1 MIAQELE
8 VSLHMA
14 FVEARQQRH
23 EFITVEH
30 LLLALLDNPSAA
42 EVLRACAANIDEL
55 RKVLSTF
62 IKDNTPQVAGTQEV
76 DTQPTLG
83 FQRVIQRAIM
93 HVQSTGNGK
102 KEVAGANV
110 LVAIFGEKDSHAVY
124 YLHQQGVTRLDV
136 VNFIAHG
143 IRKSDAADS
152 AKSSDASSSSAA
164 DNEEAGASA
173 GSGDKPTEK
182 ASPLEQFTLNLN
194 QAAKDGKIDPL
205 IGREHEVERVIQ
217 VLCRRRKNNPL
228 LVGEAGVGKTA
239 IAEGLAW
246 RITQGTVPEVLA
258 EATVYSLDMG
268 ALLAGTKY
276 RGDFEQRL
284 KGVLKT
290 LKDKPHAILFIDEIH
305 TLIGAGAAS
314 GGTLDASNLL
324 KPALSSGALKCIGA
338 TTFTEY
344 RGIFEKDAALSRR
357 FQKVDVVEP
366 TVEQTIDILKGLK
379 SRFEEHHSVKYA
391 SAALQAAAELSAKYI
406 GDRHL
411 PDKAIDVIDEAGAA
425 QRVLVP
431 SKRKKTIGK
440 TEIEEIV
447 AKMARIPPASVSNDD
462 RSKLQTLERD
472 LKSVVFGQD
481 KALDVLAS
489 SVKMARSGLGKPDK
503 PIGSFLFSGPTG
515 VGKTEAAKQL
525 AYILGIELIRFDMSE
540 YMERHAVSRLIGAP
554 PGYVGFDKGGLLTEA
569 ITKKPYCVLLLD
581 EIEKAHPDIF
591 NVLLQVMDHGTL
603 TDNNGRKADFRN
615 VIIIMTTNAGAET
628 MNKAT
633 IGFTNQRQAG
643 DEMADIK
650 RLFTP
655 EFRNRLDAI
664 VGFKA
669 LDEQIILR
677 VVDKFLLQLEQQLA
691 EKKVEV
697 TFTDALRQHLAKKG
711 FDPLMGARPMQR
723 LIQDTIR
730 RALADELLFGR
741 LTEGG
746 RLTVDLDTDV
756 ADKTKTEVKL
766 DIQPLPKKDKH
777 AKAEPEEA
785 AAS

>member
-42 EVLRACAANIDEL
+42 EVLRACSANVDDL
-55 RKVLSTF
+55 RKSLTNF
-62 IKDNTPQVAGTQEV
+62 IKDNTPQVAGLDDV

-93 HVQSTGNGK
+93 HVQSTGSGK
-102 KEVAGANV
+102 KEVMGSNV

-143 IRKSDAADS
+143 IK
-152 AKSSDASSSSAA
+152 K
-164 DNEEAGASA
+164 NEPPETSKGSEGTPEAEETG
-173 GSGDKPTEK
+173 GEKNEK
-182 ASPLEQFTLNLN
+182 ASPLELYTQNLN
-194 QAAKDGKIDPL
+194 QLAKEGKIDPL

-217 VLCRRRKNNPL
+217 ILCRRRKNNPL

-246 RITQGTVPEVLA
+246 RISQNSVPEVLA
-258 EATVYSLDMG
+258 QAVVYSLDMG

-284 KGVLKT
+284 KGVLKA
-290 LKDKPHAILFIDEIH
+290 LKDRPHAVLFIDEIH

-314 GGTLDASNLL
+314 GGTMDASNLL
-324 KPALSSGALKCIGA
+324 KPSLSSGQLKCIGA

-366 TVEQTIDILKGLK
+366 TVEQTVEILKGLK
-379 SRFEEHHSVKYA
+379 SRFEEHHKVKYA
-391 SAALQAAAELSAKYI
+391 LGALQAAAELSAKFI
-406 GDRHL
+406 NDRQL

-425 QRVLVP
+425 QQILP
-431 SKRKKTIGK
+431 ANKRKKTISK
-440 TEIEEIV
+440 TEVEEIV
-447 AKMARIPPASVSNDD
+447 AKIARIPPANVSQDD
-462 RSKLQTLERD
+462 RSKLKTLDRD

-481 KALDVLAS
+481 KAVDILAS
-489 SVKMARSGLGKPDK
+489 AVKMARSGLGKGDK

-525 AYILGIELIRFDMSE
+525 AYIMGIDLIRFDMSE

-554 PGYVGFDKGGLLTEA
+554 PGYVGFDQGGLLTEA
-569 ITKKPYCVLLLD
+569 VTKKPHCVLLLD

-591 NVLLQVMDHGTL
+591 NVLLQVMDHGSL

-615 VIIIMTTNAGAET
+615 VILIMTTNAGAET
-628 MNKAT
+628 MNKST
-633 IGFTNQRQAG
+633 IGFTNPRESG
-643 DEMADIK
+643 DEMMDIK

-669 LDEQIILR
+669 LDENVILR
-677 VVDKFLLQLEQQLA
+677 VVDKFLLQLETQLA

-697 TFTDALRQHLAKKG
+697 TFTDKLRQHLAKKG

-741 LTEGG
+741 LTDGG
-746 RLTVDLDTDV
+746 RLTVDLDETD
-756 ADKTKTEVKL
+756 TSKTEVLL
-766 DIQPLPKKDKH
+766 DIKPLPKREGR
-777 AKAEPEEA
+777 AKPEEA
-785 AAS
+785 IAD

>member
-42 EVLRACAANIDEL
+42 EVLRACSANIDDL
-55 RKVLSTF
+55 RKSLITF
-62 IKDNTPQVAGTQEV
+62 IKDNTPQVAGIEDV

-93 HVQSTGNGK
+93 HVQSTGSGK
-102 KEVAGANV
+102 KEVTGANV

-143 IRKSDAADS
+143 IKKSDPPEPVRSAENAAE
-152 AKSSDASSSSAA
+152 AEEGTAEKNEKSS
-164 DNEEAGASA
+164 
-173 GSGDKPTEK
+173 
-182 ASPLEQFTLNLN
+182 PLDQFTQNLN
-194 QAAKDGKIDPL
+194 QLAKDGKIDPL
-205 IGREHEVERVIQ
+205 IGREYEVERVIQ
-217 VLCRRRKNNPL
+217 ILCRRRKNNPL

-246 RITQGTVPEVLA
+246 RITQKDVPEILA
-258 EATVYSLDMG
+258 ESIVYSLDMG

-284 KGVLKT
+284 KGVLKS
-290 LKDKPHAILFIDEIH
+290 LKDKPNTILFIDEIH
-305 TLIGAGAAS
+305 TLVGAGAAS

-344 RGIFEKDAALSRR
+344 RGIFEKDAALARR
-357 FQKVDVVEP
+357 FQKIDVVEP
-366 TVEQTIDILKGLK
+366 TVEQTVEILKGLK
-379 SRFEEHHSVKYA
+379 SRFEEHHHVKYA
-391 SAALQAAAELSAKYI
+391 VAALQAAAELSAKYI
-406 GDRHL
+406 NDRHL

-425 QRVLVP
+425 QRILPP
-431 SKRKKTIGK
+431 SKRKKIITK
-440 TEIEEIV
+440 TEVEDIV
-447 AKMARIPPASVSNDD
+447 AKIARIPPANVSNDD
-462 RSKLQTLERD
+462 RGKLKTLERD
-472 LKSVVFGQD
+472 LRNVVFGQD
-481 KALDVLAS
+481 KALDMLAS
-489 SVKMARSGLGKPDK
+489 AVKMSRSGLGKGDK
-503 PIGSFLFSGPTG
+503 PIGTFLFSGPTG
-515 VGKTEAAKQL
+515 VGKTESAKQL
-525 AYILGIELIRFDMSE
+525 AYIMGIELIRFDMSE
-540 YMERHAVSRLIGAP
+540 YMEQHAVSRLIGAP
-554 PGYVGFDKGGLLTEA
+554 PGYVGFDQGGLLTEA
-569 ITKKPYCVLLLD
+569 ITKKPHCVLLLD
-581 EIEKAHPDIF
+581 EIEKAHPAIF

-615 VIIIMTTNAGAET
+615 VIIVMTTNAGAET
-628 MNKAT
+628 MAKAT
-633 IGFTNQRQAG
+633 IGFTNPREAG

-650 RLFTP
+650 RMFTP

-664 VGFKA
+664 VSFKA
-669 LDEQIILR
+669 LDENVILR
-677 VVDKFLLQLEQQLA
+677 VVDKFLLQLEAQLA

-697 TFTDALRQHLAKKG
+697 TFTDKLRKHLAKKG

-741 LTEGG
+741 LVDGG
-746 RLTVDLDTDV
+746 RLTVELD
-756 ADKTKTEVKL
+756 DKDESKTEVLL
-766 DIQPLPKKDKH
+766 DIQPLPKKEGKS
-777 AKAEPEEA
+777 KPEVQEA
-785 AAS
+785 ATT

>member
-42 EVLRACAANIDEL
+42 EVLRACAANIEDL
-55 RKVLSTF
+55 RKSLVAF
-62 IKDNTPQVAGTQEV
+62 IRENTPTVSGTEEV

-93 HVQSTGNGK
+93 HVQSTGGGK
-102 KEVAGANV
+102 KEVTGANV

-143 IRKSDAADS
+143 IKKSDPPEP
-152 AKSSDASSSSAA
+152 AKGNEGSS
-164 DNEEAGASA
+164 NEG
-173 GSGDKPTEK
+173 EK
-182 ASPLEQFTLNLN
+182 EEGGEGKGSPLDQFAQNLN
-194 QAAKDGKIDPL
+194 QLARDGKIDPL

-246 RITQGTVPEVLA
+246 RITEGDVPEVLA
-258 EATVYSLDMG
+258 DATVYSLDMG

-284 KGVLKT
+284 KGVLKQ
-290 LKDKPHAILFIDEIH
+290 LKDQPRSILFIDEIH

-324 KPALSSGALKCIGA
+324 KPALSSGAMKCIGA

-366 TVEQTIDILKGLK
+366 SVEQTVEILKGLK

-391 SAALQAAAELSAKYI
+391 LGALQAAAELSAKFI
-406 GDRHL
+406 NDRHL

-425 QRVLVP
+425 QRILP
-431 SKRKKTIGK
+431 KSKQKKTI
-440 TEIEEIV
+440 TRNEVEDIV
-447 AKMARIPPASVSNDD
+447 AKIARIPPASVSSDD
-462 RSKLQTLERD
+462 RGKLKTLDRD

-481 KALDVLAS
+481 PAIEALAS
-489 SVKMARSGLGKPDK
+489 AIKMARSGLGKPDK
-503 PIGSFLFSGPTG
+503 PIGAFLFSGPTG
-515 VGKTEAAKQL
+515 VGKTEVAKQL
-525 AYILGIELIRFDMSE
+525 AYVLGIELIRFDMSE

-554 PGYVGFDKGGLLTEA
+554 PGYVGFDQGGLMTEA
-569 ITKKPYCVLLLD
+569 VTKKPHCVLLLD
-581 EIEKAHPDIF
+581 EIEKAHPDVF

-615 VIIIMTTNAGAET
+615 VIIVMTTNAGAET
-628 MNKAT
+628 MNKST
-633 IGFTNQRQAG
+633 IGFTNSRERG

-664 VGFKA
+664 VNFRS
-669 LDEQIILR
+669 LDEEIILR

-697 TFTDALRQHLAKKG
+697 AFSDALRKHLAKKG

-723 LIQDTIR
+723 LIQDTLR

-741 LTEGG
+741 LVDGG
-746 RLTVDLDTDV
+746 RLSVDVD
-756 ADKTKTEVKL
+756 ADGNPVL
-766 DIQPLPKKDKH
+766 DIQPSPGKSDKP
-777 AKAEPEEA
+777 KAEA
-785 AAS
+785 ATL

>member
-30 LLLALLDNPSAA
+30 LLMALLDNPSAA
-42 EVLRACAANIDEL
+42 EVLRACSANVDDL
-55 RKVLSTF
+55 RKSLLGF
-62 IKDNTPQVAGTQEV
+62 IKENTPTVGGTDEV

-93 HVQSTGNGK
+93 HVQSTGSGK
-102 KEVAGANV
+102 KEVTGANV

-143 IRKSDAADS
+143 IKKSDPPEPAKPSEGGAAS
-152 AKSSDASSSSAA
+152 
-164 DNEEAGASA
+164 NEG
-173 GSGDKPTEK
+173 EK
-182 ASPLEQFTLNLN
+182 DDGEGKGSPLDQFTQNLN
-194 QAAKDGKIDPL
+194 QLARDGKIDPL

-217 VLCRRRKNNPL
+217 ILCRRRKNNPL

-246 RITQGTVPEVLA
+246 RITQNEVPEVLA
-258 EATVYSLDMG
+258 DSVVYSLDMG

-284 KGVLKT
+284 KGVLKQ
-290 LKDKPHAILFIDEIH
+290 LKDQPNAVLFIDEIH

-324 KPALSSGALKCIGA
+324 KPALSSGAMKCIGA
-338 TTFTEY
+338 TTFQEY

-366 TVEQTIDILKGLK
+366 SVEQTVEILKGLK

-391 SAALQAAAELSAKYI
+391 VGALQAAAELSAKYI
-406 GDRHL
+406 NDRHL

-425 QRVLVP
+425 QRILP
-431 SKRKKTIGK
+431 KSKQKKTI
-440 TEIEEIV
+440 TRNEVEEIV
-447 AKMARIPPASVSNDD
+447 AKIARIPPASVSSDD
-462 RSKLQTLERD
+462 RGKLKTLDRD
-472 LKSVVFGQD
+472 LNSVVFGQEP
-481 KALDVLAS
+481 AVEAIAAAI
-489 SVKMARSGLGKPDK
+489 KMARSGLGRPDK

-515 VGKTEAAKQL
+515 VGKTEVAKQL
-525 AYILGIELIRFDMSE
+525 AFILGVELIRFDMSE

-554 PGYVGFDKGGLLTEA
+554 PGYVGFDQGGLLTEA
-569 ITKKPYCVLLLD
+569 VSKKPHAVLLLD
-581 EIEKAHPDIF
+581 EIEKAHPDVF

-603 TDNNGRKADFRN
+603 TDNNGRKADFRSI
-615 VIIIMTTNAGAET
+615 IIIMTTNAGAET
-628 MNKAT
+628 MNKST
-633 IGFTNQRQAG
+633 IGFTNAREAG

-655 EFRNRLDAI
+655 EFRNRLDATI
-664 VGFKA
+664 SFKA
-669 LDEQIILR
+669 LDEDIILR
-677 VVDKFLLQLEQQLA
+677 VVDKFLLQLEGQLA

-697 TFTDALRQHLAKKG
+697 TVTDALRKQLAKKG

-730 RALADELLFGR
+730 RALADELLFGK

-746 RLTVDLDTDV
+746 RLTVDM
-756 ADKTKTEVKL
+756 EVKTDEKGNETADVQL
-766 DIQPLPKKDKH
+766 DIQPLPRKEGR
-777 AKAEPEEA
+777 AKPEPEEI
-785 AAS
+785 STDNQ

>member
-42 EVLRACAANIDEL
+42 EVLRACSANVDDL
-55 RKVLSTF
+55 RASLTNF
-62 IKDNTPQVAGTQEV
+62 IKDNTPQVAGTDDV

-102 KEVAGANV
+102 KEVTGANV

-143 IRKSDAADS
+143 IKKSDPPEAV
-152 AKSSDASSSSAA
+152 KGSSESPSGEG
-164 DNEEAGASA
+164 EEGGAE
-173 GSGDKPTEK
+173 KNEK
-182 ASPLEQFTLNLN
+182 ASPLEQFTQNLN
-194 QAAKDGKIDPL
+194 QLAKDGKIDPL
-205 IGREHEVERVIQ
+205 IGREYEVERVIQ
-217 VLCRRRKNNPL
+217 ILCRRRKNNPL

-246 RITQGTVPEVLA
+246 RITQSDVPEILA
-258 EATVYSLDMG
+258 EAQVYSLDMG

-284 KGVLKT
+284 KGVLKS
-290 LKDKPHAILFIDEIH
+290 LKDKPNAILFIDEIH

-324 KPALSSGALKCIGA
+324 KPALSSGQLKCIGA
-338 TTFTEY
+338 TTFSEY

-366 TVEQTIDILKGLK
+366 TVQETVDILKGLK
-379 SRFEEHHSVKYA
+379 SRFEEHHGVKYA
-391 SAALQAAAELSAKYI
+391 VAALQAAAELSAKYI
-406 GDRHL
+406 NDRHL

-425 QRVLVP
+425 QRILP
-431 SKRKKTIGK
+431 ASKRKKTISK
-440 TEIEEIV
+440 TEVEDIV
-447 AKMARIPPASVSNDD
+447 AKIARIPPANVSNDD
-462 RSKLQTLERD
+462 RGKLQTIERD

-481 KALDVLAS
+481 KALEVLAS
-489 SVKMARSGLGKPDK
+489 AVKMARSGLGREDK

-525 AYILGIELIRFDMSE
+525 AYIMGIELIRFDMSE

-554 PGYVGFDKGGLLTEA
+554 PGYVGFDQGGLLTEA
-569 ITKKPYCVLLLD
+569 ITKKPHAVLLLD

-615 VIIIMTTNAGAET
+615 VIIVMTTNAGAET

-633 IGFTNQRQAG
+633 IGFTNPRQAG

-655 EFRNRLDAI
+655 EFRNRLDAT
-664 VGFKA
+664 VSFKA

-677 VVDKFLLQLEQQLA
+677 VVDKFLLQLETQLA
-691 EKKVEV
+691 EKKVDV
-697 TFTDALRQHLAKKG
+697 TFSDGLRKHLAKKG

-741 LTEGG
+741 LIDGG
-746 RLTVDLDTDV
+746 RLSVDID
-756 ADKTKTEVKL
+756 DKGEVQL
-766 DIQPLPKKDKH
+766 DIQPLPKKEGKS
-777 AKAEPEEA
+777 KPEAEGDRK
-785 AAS
+785 SVV